1 METIRVEVAWCD
13 KNYSGGWSLEGV
25 GAVLATG
32 KSLEKFKEEFA
43 NALAFHIDSMVE
55 SGDIV
60 PKWLVERD
68 FVLQYEL
75 KTSALLREAE
85 RFTTMAV
92 ISRESG
98 INQKQLSHYAS
109 NLKEPREPQRRKI
122 IEGIHRIANS
132 FMSLC

>member
-1 METIRVEVAWCD
+1 MEKIKVEVAWCD
-13 KNYSGGWSLEGV
+13 KNYSGGWGYEGFGV
-25 GAVLATG
+25 VIATG
-32 KSLEKFKEEFA
+32 KTMEHLKEEFA
-43 NALAFHIDSMVE
+43 KALSFQIDSMKE
-55 SGDIV
+55 SGESMPD
-60 PKWLVERD
+60 WLLEGD
-68 FVLQYEL
+68 FELEYDL

-122 IEGIHRIANS
+122 IDGIHRIAQS
-132 FMSLC
+132 FMALC